1 MINNN
6 NSNEANKLGTE
17 NVGRLICKM
26 SIPIMFSMMV
36 MALYNVVDS
45 IFISHYSAKSLASL
59 SIVFPLQM
67 GIIAVSTGTAIGI
80 NSLTSRYLGAGNKEK
95 ANKTAL
101 TGMWLEIISS
111 LFFIVFGIFFS
122 GIFARAFSQDPEII
136 NGTKVYLSICL
147 IISTPLMFASVL
159 ERLMQAEG
167 DSFHPMIVQI
177 VSALINI
184 VFDPIFIYGLGPF
197 PEMGVAGAAL
207 ATVLGQIVG
216 CIIAYV
222 FYRRINI
229 LSARIHNLIKFKPE
243 KNTVKEIYKIAL
255 PSIILQGLTSV
266 STLLMNLIVVVF
278 SDIAVAVFG
287 LYFKVQSF
295 LFMPLF
301 GLNSGVI
308 PIVGYNYGARDKS
321 RIIKAIKLSMI
332 IGCAIM
338 AAGTLLFQVFPN
350 LILSPFKTT
359 EEMNR
364 IAYTAFRIISIG
376 FIFSA
381 IAVVINGFFMGI
393 GAGVSAMSVNLARQ
407 LILLVPLA
415 FILSKTTLGLS
426 GVWIA
431 FPISDVISSVLAC
444 ALFVKEKN
452 KIDRKNYW

>member
-1 MINNN
+1 MINKS
-6 NSNEANKLGTE
+6 NSDRNILGVE
-17 NVGRLICKM
+17 NIGSLICKM

-45 IFISHYSAKSLASL
+45 IFISHYSAKYLASL

-67 GIIAVSTGTAIGI
+67 GIIAVCSGTAIGI
-80 NSLTSRYLGAGNKEK
+80 NSLTSRYLGAGNTEK
-95 ANKTAL
+95 ANKVAI

-111 LFFIVFGIFFS
+111 LVFILFGIFFS
-122 GIFARAFSQDPEII
+122 GVFANAFSSDPEIT
-136 NGTKVYLSICL
+136 NGTKAYLSICL
-147 IISTPLMFASVL
+147 IISTPLMFSSVI

-167 DSFHPMIVQI
+167 DSIHPMIVQI
-177 VSALINI
+177 VGALINI
-184 VFDPIFIYGLGPF
+184 VLDPVFIFGIGPF

-216 CIIAYV
+216 CIIAYI

-243 KNTVKEIYKIAL
+243 KQTIKEIYKVAL
-255 PSIILQGLTSV
+255 PSIVLQGLTSI
-266 STLLMNLIVVVF
+266 STLLMNIIIVAF

-295 LFMPLF
+295 LYMPLF

-308 PIVGYNYGARDKS
+308 PIVGYNYGAKNKDRVVKTV
-321 RIIKAIKLSMI
+321 RIAMA
-332 IGCAIM
+332 IGCSVM
-338 AAGTLLFQVFPN
+338 LLGTLLFQFFPN

-359 EEMNR
+359 EEMNK
-364 IAYTAFRIISIG
+364 IAYVAFRIISIG

-381 IAVVINGFFMGI
+381 IAIVINGFFMGI

-415 FILSKTTLGLS
+415 FFLSKTALGIS
-426 GVWIA
+426 GVWVA
-431 FPISDVISSVLAC
+431 FPISEVLSTILAY
-444 ALFVKEKN
+444 ALFIKERN
-452 KIDRKNYW
+452 KIDNKNFW

>member
-1 MINNN
+1 MINNSN
-6 NSNEANKLGTE
+6 NDRNILGVE
-17 NVGRLICKM
+17 KIGSLICKM

-45 IFISHYSAKSLASL
+45 IFISHYSAKYLASL

-67 GIIAVSTGTAIGI
+67 GIIAVCSGTAIGI
-80 NSLTSRYLGAGNKEK
+80 NSLTSRFLGAGNTEK
-95 ANKTAL
+95 ANKVAI

-111 LFFIVFGIFFS
+111 LVFILFGIFFS
-122 GIFARAFSQDPEII
+122 GVFANAFSSDPEII
-136 NGTKVYLSICL
+136 NGTKAYLSICL
-147 IISTPLMFASVL
+147 IISTPLMFSSVI

-167 DSFHPMIVQI
+167 DSIHPMIVQI
-177 VSALINI
+177 VAALINI
-184 VFDPIFIYGLGPF
+184 VLDPVFIFGIGLF

-216 CIIAYV
+216 CIIGYI

-243 KNTVKEIYKIAL
+243 KQTIKEIYKVAL
-255 PSIILQGLTSV
+255 PSIVLQGLTSI
-266 STLLMNLIVVVF
+266 STLLMNIIVVAF
-278 SDIAVAVFG
+278 SEIAVAVFG

-295 LFMPLF
+295 LYMPLF

-308 PIVGYNYGARDKS
+308 PIVGYNYGARNKDRVVKTI
-321 RIIKAIKLSMI
+321 RIAMA
-332 IGCAIM
+332 IGCSVM
-338 AAGTLLFQVFPN
+338 LLGTLLFQFFPN

-359 EEMNR
+359 EEMNK
-364 IAYTAFRIISIG
+364 IAYVAFRIISIG

-381 IAVVINGFFMGI
+381 IAIVINGFFMGI

-415 FILSKTTLGLS
+415 FFLSKTALGIS
-426 GVWIA
+426 GVWVA
-431 FPISDVISSVLAC
+431 FPISEVLSTILAY
-444 ALFVKEKN
+444 ALFIKEKN
-452 KIDRKNYW
+452 KIDNKNYW

>member
-1 MINNN
+1 MINNS
-6 NSNEANKLGTE
+6 NSDRNILGVE
-17 NVGRLICKM
+17 NIGSLICKM

-45 IFISHYSAKSLASL
+45 IFISHYSAKYLASL

-67 GIIAVSTGTAIGI
+67 GIIAVCSGTAIGI
-80 NSLTSRYLGAGNKEK
+80 NSLTSRYLGAGNTDK
-95 ANKTAL
+95 ANKVAI

-111 LFFIVFGIFFS
+111 LVFILFGIFFS
-122 GIFARAFSQDPEII
+122 GVFANAFSSDPEIT
-136 NGTKVYLSICL
+136 NGTKAYLSICL
-147 IISTPLMFASVL
+147 IISTPLMFSSVI

-167 DSFHPMIVQI
+167 DSIHPMIVQI
-177 VSALINI
+177 VGALINI
-184 VFDPIFIYGLGPF
+184 VLDPVFIFGIGPF

-207 ATVLGQIVG
+207 ATVLGQIIG
-216 CIIAYV
+216 CIIAYI

-243 KNTVKEIYKIAL
+243 KQTIKEIYKVAL
-255 PSIILQGLTSV
+255 PSIVLQGLTSI
-266 STLLMNLIVVVF
+266 STLLMNIIIVAF

-295 LFMPLF
+295 LYMPLF

-308 PIVGYNYGARDKS
+308 PIVGYNYGAKNKDRVIKTV
-321 RIIKAIKLSMI
+321 RIAMA
-332 IGCAIM
+332 IGCSVM
-338 AAGTLLFQVFPN
+338 LLGTLLFQFLPK

-359 EEMNR
+359 EEMNK
-364 IAYTAFRIISIG
+364 IAYVAFRIISIG

-381 IAVVINGFFMGI
+381 IAIVINGFFMGI

-415 FILSKTTLGLS
+415 FFLSKTALGIS
-426 GVWIA
+426 GVWVA
-431 FPISDVISSVLAC
+431 FPISEVLSTILAY
-444 ALFVKEKN
+444 ALFIKEKN
-452 KIDRKNYW
+452 KIDNKNYW

>member
-1 MINNN
+1 MINKS
-6 NSNEANKLGTE
+6 NSDRNILGVE
-17 NVGRLICKM
+17 NIGSLICKM

-45 IFISHYSAKSLASL
+45 IFISHYSAKYLASL

-67 GIIAVSTGTAIGI
+67 GIIAVCSGTAIGI
-80 NSLTSRYLGAGNKEK
+80 NSLTSRYLGAGNTEK
-95 ANKTAL
+95 ANKVAI

-111 LFFIVFGIFFS
+111 LVFILFGIFFS
-122 GIFARAFSQDPEII
+122 GVFANAFSSDPEII
-136 NGTKVYLSICL
+136 NGTKAYLSICL
-147 IISTPLMFASVL
+147 IISTPLMFSSVI

-167 DSFHPMIVQI
+167 DSIHPMIVQI
-177 VSALINI
+177 VGALINI
-184 VFDPIFIYGLGPF
+184 VLDPVFIFGIGPF

-216 CIIAYV
+216 CIIAYI

-243 KNTVKEIYKIAL
+243 KQTIKEIYKVAL
-255 PSIILQGLTSV
+255 PSIVLQGLTSI
-266 STLLMNLIVVVF
+266 STLLMNIIIVAF

-295 LFMPLF
+295 LYMPLF

-308 PIVGYNYGARDKS
+308 PIVGYNYGAKNKDRVVKTV
-321 RIIKAIKLSMI
+321 RIAMA
-332 IGCAIM
+332 IGCSVM
-338 AAGTLLFQVFPN
+338 LLGTLLFQFFPN

-359 EEMNR
+359 EEMNK
-364 IAYTAFRIISIG
+364 IAYVAFRIISIG

-381 IAVVINGFFMGI
+381 IAIVINGFFMGI

-415 FILSKTTLGLS
+415 FFLSKTALGIS
-426 GVWIA
+426 GVWVA
-431 FPISDVISSVLAC
+431 FPISEVLSTILAY
-444 ALFVKEKN
+444 ALFIKE
-452 KIDRKNYW
+452 

>member
-1 MINNN
+1 MINNSN
-6 NSNEANKLGTE
+6 NDKNILGVE
-17 NVGRLICKM
+17 KIGSLICKM

-45 IFISHYSAKSLASL
+45 IFISHYSAKYLASL

-67 GIIAVSTGTAIGI
+67 GIIAVCSGTAIGI
-80 NSLTSRYLGAGNKEK
+80 NSLTSRYLGAGNTEK
-95 ANKTAL
+95 ANKVAI

-111 LFFIVFGIFFS
+111 LVFILFGIFFS
-122 GIFARAFSQDPEII
+122 GVFANAFSSDPEII
-136 NGTKVYLSICL
+136 NGTKMYLSICL
-147 IISTPLMFASVL
+147 IISTPLMFSSVI

-167 DSFHPMIVQI
+167 DSIHPMIVQI
-177 VSALINI
+177 VGALINI
-184 VFDPIFIYGLGPF
+184 VLDPVFIFGIGPF

-216 CIIAYV
+216 CIIGYI

-243 KNTVKEIYKIAL
+243 KQTIKEIYKVAL
-255 PSIILQGLTSV
+255 PSIVLQGLTSI
-266 STLLMNLIVVVF
+266 STLFMNIIVVAF
-278 SDIAVAVFG
+278 SEIAVAVFG

-295 LFMPLF
+295 LYMPLF

-308 PIVGYNYGARDKS
+308 PIVGYNYGARNKDRVVKTV
-321 RIIKAIKLSMI
+321 RIAMA
-332 IGCAIM
+332 IGCTVM
-338 AAGTLLFQVFPN
+338 LLGTLLFQFFPN

-359 EEMNR
+359 EEMNK
-364 IAYTAFRIISIG
+364 IAYVAFRIISIG

-381 IAVVINGFFMGI
+381 IAIVINGFFMGI

-415 FILSKTTLGLS
+415 FFLSKTALGIS
-426 GVWIA
+426 GVWVA
-431 FPISDVISSVLAC
+431 FPVSEVLSTILAY
-444 ALFVKEKN
+444 ALFIKERN
-452 KIDRKNYW
+452 KIDNKNYW

>member
-1 MINNN
+1 MINNSN
-6 NSNEANKLGTE
+6 NDKNILGVE
-17 NVGRLICKM
+17 KIGSLICKM

-45 IFISHYSAKSLASL
+45 IFISHYSAKYLASL

-67 GIIAVSTGTAIGI
+67 GIIAVCSGTAIGI
-80 NSLTSRYLGAGNKEK
+80 NSLTSRYLGAGNTDK
-95 ANKTAL
+95 ANKVAI

-111 LFFIVFGIFFS
+111 LVFILFGIFFS
-122 GIFARAFSQDPEII
+122 GVFANAFSSDPEII
-136 NGTKVYLSICL
+136 NGTKAYLSICL
-147 IISTPLMFASVL
+147 IISTPLMFSSVI

-167 DSFHPMIVQI
+167 DSIHPMIVQI
-177 VSALINI
+177 VGALINI
-184 VFDPIFIYGLGPF
+184 VLDPVFIFGIGPF

-216 CIIAYV
+216 CIIAYI

-243 KNTVKEIYKIAL
+243 KQTIKEIYKVAL
-255 PSIILQGLTSV
+255 PSIVLQGLTSI
-266 STLLMNLIVVVF
+266 STLFMNIIVVAF
-278 SDIAVAVFG
+278 SEIAVAVFG

-295 LFMPLF
+295 LYMPLF

-308 PIVGYNYGARDKS
+308 PIVGYNYGARNKDRVVKTV
-321 RIIKAIKLSMI
+321 RIAMA
-332 IGCAIM
+332 IGCSVM
-338 AAGTLLFQVFPN
+338 LLGTLLFQFFPN

-359 EEMNR
+359 EEMNK
-364 IAYTAFRIISIG
+364 IAYVAFRIISIG

-381 IAVVINGFFMGI
+381 IAIVINGFFMGI

-415 FILSKTTLGLS
+415 FVLSKTALGIS
-426 GVWIA
+426 GVWVA
-431 FPISDVISSVLAC
+431 FPISEVLSTILAY
-444 ALFVKEKN
+444 ALFIKERN
-452 KIDRKNYW
+452 KIDNKNYW

>member
-1 MINNN
+1 MINNS
-6 NSNEANKLGTE
+6 NSDRNILGVE
-17 NVGRLICKM
+17 NIGSLICKM

-45 IFISHYSAKSLASL
+45 IFISHYSAKYLASL

-67 GIIAVSTGTAIGI
+67 GIIAVCSGTAIGI
-80 NSLTSRYLGAGNKEK
+80 NSLTSRYLGAGNTDK
-95 ANKTAL
+95 ANKVAI

-111 LFFIVFGIFFS
+111 LVFILFGIFFS
-122 GIFARAFSQDPEII
+122 GVFANAFSSDPEIT
-136 NGTKVYLSICL
+136 NGTKAYLSICL
-147 IISTPLMFASVL
+147 IISTPLMFSSVI

-167 DSFHPMIVQI
+167 DSIHPMIVQI
-177 VSALINI
+177 VGALINI
-184 VFDPIFIYGLGPF
+184 VLDPVFIFGIGPF

-207 ATVLGQIVG
+207 ATVLGQIIG
-216 CIIAYV
+216 CIIAYI

-243 KNTVKEIYKIAL
+243 KQTIKEIYKVAL
-255 PSIILQGLTSV
+255 PSIVLQGLTSI
-266 STLLMNLIVVVF
+266 STLLMNIIIVAF

-295 LFMPLF
+295 LYMPLF

-308 PIVGYNYGARDKS
+308 PIVGYNYGAKNKDRVIKTV
-321 RIIKAIKLSMI
+321 RIAMA
-332 IGCAIM
+332 IGCSVM
-338 AAGTLLFQVFPN
+338 LLGTLLFQFLPN

-359 EEMNR
+359 EEMNK
-364 IAYTAFRIISIG
+364 IAYVAFRIISIG

-381 IAVVINGFFMGI
+381 IAIVINGFFMGI

-415 FILSKTTLGLS
+415 FSLSKTALGIS
-426 GVWIA
+426 GVWVA
-431 FPISDVISSVLAC
+431 FPISEVLSTILAY
-444 ALFVKEKN
+444 ALFIKEKN
-452 KIDRKNYW
+452 KIDNKNYW

>member
-1 MINNN
+1 MINNS
-6 NSNEANKLGTE
+6 NSDRNILGVE
-17 NVGRLICKM
+17 NIGSLICKM

-45 IFISHYSAKSLASL
+45 IFISHYSAKYLASL

-67 GIIAVSTGTAIGI
+67 GIIAVCSGTAIGI
-80 NSLTSRYLGAGNKEK
+80 NSLTSRYLGAGNTDK
-95 ANKTAL
+95 ANKVAI

-111 LFFIVFGIFFS
+111 LVFILFGIFFS
-122 GIFARAFSQDPEII
+122 GVFANAFSSDPEIT
-136 NGTKVYLSICL
+136 NGTKAYLSICL
-147 IISTPLMFASVL
+147 IISTPLMFSSVI

-167 DSFHPMIVQI
+167 DSIHPMIVQI
-177 VSALINI
+177 VGALINI
-184 VFDPIFIYGLGPF
+184 VLDPVFIFGIGPF

-216 CIIAYV
+216 CIIAYI

-243 KNTVKEIYKIAL
+243 KQTIKEIYKVAL
-255 PSIILQGLTSV
+255 PSIVLQGLTSI
-266 STLLMNLIVVVF
+266 STLLMNIIIVAF

-295 LFMPLF
+295 LYMPLF

-308 PIVGYNYGARDKS
+308 PIVGYNYGAKNKDRVIKTV
-321 RIIKAIKLSMI
+321 RIAMA
-332 IGCAIM
+332 IGCSVM
-338 AAGTLLFQVFPN
+338 LLGTLLFQFLPN

-359 EEMNR
+359 EEMNK
-364 IAYTAFRIISIG
+364 IAYVAFRIISIG

-381 IAVVINGFFMGI
+381 IAIVINGFFMGI

-415 FILSKTTLGLS
+415 FFLSKTALGIS
-426 GVWIA
+426 GVWVA
-431 FPISDVISSVLAC
+431 FPISEVLSTILAY
-444 ALFVKEKN
+444 ALFIKERN
-452 KIDRKNYW
+452 KIDNKNYW

>member
-1 MINNN
+1 MINNS
-6 NSNEANKLGTE
+6 NSDRNILGVE
-17 NVGRLICKM
+17 NIGSLICKM

-45 IFISHYSAKSLASL
+45 IFISHYSAKYLASL

-67 GIIAVSTGTAIGI
+67 GIIAVCSGTAIGI
-80 NSLTSRYLGAGNKEK
+80 NSLTSRYLGAGNTDK
-95 ANKTAL
+95 ANKVAI

-111 LFFIVFGIFFS
+111 LVFILFGIFFS
-122 GIFARAFSQDPEII
+122 GVFANAFSSDPEIT
-136 NGTKVYLSICL
+136 NGTKAYLSICL
-147 IISTPLMFASVL
+147 IISTPLMFSSVI

-167 DSFHPMIVQI
+167 DSIHPMIVQI
-177 VSALINI
+177 VAALINI
-184 VFDPIFIYGLGPF
+184 VLDPVFIFGIGPF

-216 CIIAYV
+216 CIIAYI

-243 KNTVKEIYKIAL
+243 KQTIKEIYKVAL
-255 PSIILQGLTSV
+255 PSIVLQGLTSI
-266 STLLMNLIVVVF
+266 STLLMNIIIVAF

-295 LFMPLF
+295 LYMPLF

-308 PIVGYNYGARDKS
+308 PIVGYNYGAKNKDRVIKTV
-321 RIIKAIKLSMI
+321 RIAMA
-332 IGCAIM
+332 IGCSVM
-338 AAGTLLFQVFPN
+338 LLGTLLFQFFPN

-359 EEMNR
+359 EEMNK
-364 IAYTAFRIISIG
+364 IAYIAFRIISIG

-381 IAVVINGFFMGI
+381 IAIVINGFFMGI

-415 FILSKTTLGLS
+415 FFLSKTALGIS
-426 GVWIA
+426 GVWVA
-431 FPISDVISSVLAC
+431 FPISEVLSTILAY
-444 ALFVKEKN
+444 ALFIKEKN
-452 KIDRKNYW
+452 KIDNKNYW

>member
-1 MINNN
+1 MINNS
-6 NSNEANKLGTE
+6 NSDRNILGVE
-17 NVGRLICKM
+17 NIGSLICKM

-45 IFISHYSAKSLASL
+45 IFISYYSAKYLASL

-67 GIIAVSTGTAIGI
+67 GIIAVCSGTAIGI
-80 NSLTSRYLGAGNKEK
+80 NSLTSRYLGAGNTDK
-95 ANKTAL
+95 ANKVAI

-111 LFFIVFGIFFS
+111 LVFILFGIFFS
-122 GIFARAFSQDPEII
+122 GVFANAFSSDPEIT
-136 NGTKVYLSICL
+136 NGTKAYLSICL
-147 IISTPLMFASVL
+147 IISTPLMFSSVI

-167 DSFHPMIVQI
+167 DSIHPMIVQI
-177 VSALINI
+177 VGALINI
-184 VFDPIFIYGLGPF
+184 VLDPVFIFGIGPF

-207 ATVLGQIVG
+207 ATVLGQIIG
-216 CIIAYV
+216 CIIAYI

-243 KNTVKEIYKIAL
+243 KQTIKEIYKVAL
-255 PSIILQGLTSV
+255 PSIVLQGLTSI
-266 STLLMNLIVVVF
+266 STLLMNIIIVAF

-295 LFMPLF
+295 LYMPLF

-308 PIVGYNYGARDKS
+308 PIVGYNYGAKNKDRVIKTV
-321 RIIKAIKLSMI
+321 RIAMA
-332 IGCAIM
+332 IGCSVM
-338 AAGTLLFQVFPN
+338 LLGTLLFQFLPN

-359 EEMNR
+359 EEMNK
-364 IAYTAFRIISIG
+364 IAYVAFRIISIG

-381 IAVVINGFFMGI
+381 IAIVINGFFMGI

-415 FILSKTTLGLS
+415 FFLSKTALGIS
-426 GVWIA
+426 GVWVA
-431 FPISDVISSVLAC
+431 FPISEVLSTILAY
-444 ALFVKEKN
+444 ALFIKEKN
-452 KIDRKNYW
+452 KIDNKNYW

>member
-1 MINNN
+1 MINNS
-6 NSNEANKLGTE
+6 NSDRNILGVE
-17 NVGRLICKM
+17 NIGSLICKM

-45 IFISHYSAKSLASL
+45 IFISHYSAKYLASL

-67 GIIAVSTGTAIGI
+67 GIIAVCSGTAIGI
-80 NSLTSRYLGAGNKEK
+80 NSLTSRYLGAGNTDK
-95 ANKTAL
+95 ANKVAI

-111 LFFIVFGIFFS
+111 LVFILFGIFFS
-122 GIFARAFSQDPEII
+122 GVFANAFSSDPEIT
-136 NGTKVYLSICL
+136 NGTKAYLSICL
-147 IISTPLMFASVL
+147 IISTPLMFSSVI

-167 DSFHPMIVQI
+167 DSIHPMIVQI
-177 VSALINI
+177 VGALINI
-184 VFDPIFIYGLGPF
+184 VLDPVFIFGIGPF

-216 CIIAYV
+216 CIIAYI

-243 KNTVKEIYKIAL
+243 KQTIKEIYKVAL
-255 PSIILQGLTSV
+255 PSIVLQGLTSI
-266 STLLMNLIVVVF
+266 STLLMNIIIVAF

-295 LFMPLF
+295 LYMPLF

-308 PIVGYNYGARDKS
+308 PIVGYNYGAKNKNRVIKTV
-321 RIIKAIKLSMI
+321 RIAMA
-332 IGCAIM
+332 IGCSVM
-338 AAGTLLFQVFPN
+338 LLGTLLFQFFPN

-359 EEMNR
+359 EEMNK
-364 IAYTAFRIISIG
+364 IAYIAFRIISIG

-381 IAVVINGFFMGI
+381 IAIVINGFFMGI

-415 FILSKTTLGLS
+415 FFLSKTALGIS
-426 GVWIA
+426 GVWVA
-431 FPISDVISSVLAC
+431 FPISEVLSTILAY
-444 ALFVKEKN
+444 ALFIKEKN
-452 KIDRKNYW
+452 KIDNKNYW

>member
-1 MINNN
+1 MINNS
-6 NSNEANKLGTE
+6 NSDRNILGVE
-17 NVGRLICKM
+17 NIGSLICKM

-45 IFISHYSAKSLASL
+45 IFISHYSAKYLASL

-67 GIIAVSTGTAIGI
+67 GIIAVCSGTAIGI
-80 NSLTSRYLGAGNKEK
+80 NSLTSRYLGAGNTDK
-95 ANKTAL
+95 ANKVAI

-111 LFFIVFGIFFS
+111 LVFILFGIFFS
-122 GIFARAFSQDPEII
+122 GVFANAFSSDPEIT
-136 NGTKVYLSICL
+136 NGTKAYLSICL
-147 IISTPLMFASVL
+147 IISTPLMFSSVI

-167 DSFHPMIVQI
+167 DSIHPMIVQI
-177 VSALINI
+177 VGALINI
-184 VFDPIFIYGLGPF
+184 VLDPVFIFGIGPF

-207 ATVLGQIVG
+207 ATVLGQIIG
-216 CIIAYV
+216 CIIAYI

-243 KNTVKEIYKIAL
+243 KQTIKEIYKVAL
-255 PSIILQGLTSV
+255 PSIVLQGLTSI
-266 STLLMNLIVVVF
+266 STLLMNIIIVAF

-295 LFMPLF
+295 LYMPLF

-308 PIVGYNYGARDKS
+308 PIVGYNYGAKNKDRVIKTV
-321 RIIKAIKLSMI
+321 RIAMA
-332 IGCAIM
+332 IGCSVM
-338 AAGTLLFQVFPN
+338 LLGTLLFQFFPN

-359 EEMNR
+359 EEMSK
-364 IAYTAFRIISIG
+364 IAYIAFRIISIG

-381 IAVVINGFFMGI
+381 VAIVINGFFMGI

-415 FILSKTTLGLS
+415 FFLSKTALGIS
-426 GVWIA
+426 GVWVA
-431 FPISDVISSVLAC
+431 FPISEVLSTILAY
-444 ALFVKEKN
+444 ALFIKEKN
-452 KIDRKNYW
+452 KIDNKNYW

>member
-1 MINNN
+1 MINNS
-6 NSNEANKLGTE
+6 NSDRNILGVE
-17 NVGRLICKM
+17 NIGSLICKM

-45 IFISHYSAKSLASL
+45 IFISHYSAKYLASL

-67 GIIAVSTGTAIGI
+67 GIIAVCSGTAIGI
-80 NSLTSRYLGAGNKEK
+80 NSLTSRYLGAGNTDK
-95 ANKTAL
+95 ANKVAI

-111 LFFIVFGIFFS
+111 LVFILFGIFFS
-122 GIFARAFSQDPEII
+122 GVFANAFSSDPEIT
-136 NGTKVYLSICL
+136 NGTKAYLSICL
-147 IISTPLMFASVL
+147 IISTPLMFSSVI

-167 DSFHPMIVQI
+167 DSIHPMIVQI
-177 VSALINI
+177 VGALINI
-184 VFDPIFIYGLGPF
+184 VLDPVFIFGIGPF

-216 CIIAYV
+216 CIIAYI

-243 KNTVKEIYKIAL
+243 KQTIKEIYKVAL
-255 PSIILQGLTSV
+255 PSIVLQGLTSI
-266 STLLMNLIVVVF
+266 STLLMNIIIVAF

-295 LFMPLF
+295 LYMPLF

-308 PIVGYNYGARDKS
+308 PIVGYNYGAKNKDRVIKTV
-321 RIIKAIKLSMI
+321 RIAMA
-332 IGCAIM
+332 IGCSVM
-338 AAGTLLFQVFPN
+338 LLGTLLFQFFPN

-359 EEMNR
+359 EEMNK
-364 IAYTAFRIISIG
+364 IAYVAFRIISIG

-381 IAVVINGFFMGI
+381 IAIVINGFFMGI

-415 FILSKTTLGLS
+415 FFLSKTALGIS
-426 GVWIA
+426 GVWVA
-431 FPISDVISSVLAC
+431 FPISEVLSTILAY
-444 ALFVKEKN
+444 ALFIKEKN
-452 KIDRKNYW
+452 KIDNKNYW

>member
-1 MINNN
+1 MINKS
-6 NSNEANKLGTE
+6 NSDRNILGVE
-17 NVGRLICKM
+17 NIGSLICKM

-45 IFISHYSAKSLASL
+45 IFISHYSAKYLASL

-67 GIIAVSTGTAIGI
+67 GIIAVCSGTAIGI
-80 NSLTSRYLGAGNKEK
+80 NSLTSRYLGAGNTEK
-95 ANKTAL
+95 ANKVAI

-111 LFFIVFGIFFS
+111 LVFILFGIFFS
-122 GIFARAFSQDPEII
+122 GVFANAFSSDPEII
-136 NGTKVYLSICL
+136 NGTKAYLSICL
-147 IISTPLMFASVL
+147 IISTPLMFSSVI

-167 DSFHPMIVQI
+167 DSIHPMIVQI
-177 VSALINI
+177 VGALINI
-184 VFDPIFIYGLGPF
+184 VLDPVFIFGIGPF

-216 CIIAYV
+216 CIIAYI

-243 KNTVKEIYKIAL
+243 KQTIKEIYKVAL
-255 PSIILQGLTSV
+255 PSIVLQGLTSI
-266 STLLMNLIVVVF
+266 STLLMNIIIVAF

-295 LFMPLF
+295 LYMPLF

-308 PIVGYNYGARDKS
+308 PIVGYNYGAKNKDRVVKTV
-321 RIIKAIKLSMI
+321 RIAMA
-332 IGCAIM
+332 IGCSVM
-338 AAGTLLFQVFPN
+338 LLGTLLFQFFPN

-359 EEMNR
+359 EEMNK
-364 IAYTAFRIISIG
+364 IAYVAFRIISIG

-381 IAVVINGFFMGI
+381 IAIVINGFFMGI

-415 FILSKTTLGLS
+415 FFLSKTALGIS
-426 GVWIA
+426 GVWVA
-431 FPISDVISSVLAC
+431 FPISEVLSTILAY
-444 ALFVKEKN
+444 ALFIKERN
-452 KIDRKNYW
+452 KIDNKNYW

>member
-1 MINNN
+1 MINNSN
-6 NSNEANKLGTE
+6 NDKNILGVE
-17 NVGRLICKM
+17 NIGRLICKM

-45 IFISHYSAKSLASL
+45 IFISHYSAKYLASL
-59 SIVFPLQM
+59 SIVFPLQL
-67 GIIAVSTGTAIGI
+67 GIIAVCTGTAIGV
-80 NSLTSRYLGAGNKEK
+80 NSLTSRYLGAGDTEK
-95 ANKTAL
+95 ANKVAI

-111 LFFIVFGIFFS
+111 LVFILFGIFLS
-122 GIFARAFSQDPEII
+122 GVFANAFSSDPEII
-136 NGTKVYLSICL
+136 NGTKAYLSICL
-147 IISTPLMFASVL
+147 IISTPLMFSSVI

-167 DSFHPMIVQI
+167 DSIHPMIVQI

-184 VFDPIFIYGLGPF
+184 VLDPVFIFGMGPF

-216 CIIAYV
+216 CIIGYI

-243 KNTVKEIYKIAL
+243 KQTIKEIYKVAL
-255 PSIILQGLTSV
+255 PSIVLQGLTSI
-266 STLLMNLIVVVF
+266 STLLMNIIVVAF
-278 SDIAVAVFG
+278 SEIAVAVFG

-295 LFMPLF
+295 LYMPLF

-308 PIVGYNYGARDKS
+308 PIVGYNYGARNKDRVVKTV
-321 RIIKAIKLSMI
+321 RIAMA
-332 IGCAIM
+332 IGCSVM
-338 AAGTLLFQVFPN
+338 LLGTLLFQFFPN

-359 EEMNR
+359 EEMNK
-364 IAYTAFRIISIG
+364 IAYVAFRIISIG

-381 IAVVINGFFMGI
+381 IAIVINGFFMGI

-415 FILSKTTLGLS
+415 FFLSKTALGIS
-426 GVWIA
+426 GVWVA
-431 FPISDVISSVLAC
+431 FPVADILSSILAY
-444 ALFVKEKN
+444 ALFIKERN
-452 KIDRKNYW
+452 KIDNRNYW

>member
-1 MINNN
+1 MINNS
-6 NSNEANKLGTE
+6 NSDRNILGVE
-17 NVGRLICKM
+17 NIGSLICKM

-45 IFISHYSAKSLASL
+45 IFISHYSAKYLASL

-67 GIIAVSTGTAIGI
+67 GIVAVCSGTAIGI
-80 NSLTSRYLGAGNKEK
+80 NSLTSRYLGAGNTDK
-95 ANKTAL
+95 ANKVAI

-111 LFFIVFGIFFS
+111 LVFILFGIFFS
-122 GIFARAFSQDPEII
+122 GVFANAFSSDPEII
-136 NGTKVYLSICL
+136 NGTKAYLSICL
-147 IISTPLMFASVL
+147 IISTPMMFSSVI

-167 DSFHPMIVQI
+167 DSMHPMIVQI

-184 VFDPIFIYGLGPF
+184 VLDPVFIFGMGPF

-216 CIIAYV
+216 CILGYI

-243 KNTVKEIYKIAL
+243 KQAIKEIYKVAL
-255 PSIILQGLTSV
+255 PSIVLQGLTSI
-266 STLLMNLIVVVF
+266 STLLMNIIVVAI
-278 SDIAVAVFG
+278 SEIAVAVFG

-295 LFMPLF
+295 LYMPLF

-308 PIVGYNYGARDKS
+308 PIVGYNYGARNRD
-321 RIIKAIKLSMI
+321 RVIKTMKISMA
-332 IGCAIM
+332 IGCSVM
-338 AAGTLLFQVFPN
+338 LLGTLLFQFFPN

-359 EEMNR
+359 EEMNK
-364 IAYTAFRIISIG
+364 IAYVALRIISIG

-381 IAVVINGFFMGI
+381 IAIVINGFFMGI

-415 FILSKTTLGLS
+415 FFLSKTALGIS
-426 GVWIA
+426 GVWVA
-431 FPISDVISSVLAC
+431 FPISEVLSTILAY
-444 ALFVKEKN
+444 ALFIKEKN
-452 KIDRKNYW
+452 KIDNKNYW

>member
-1 MINNN
+1 MINNS
-6 NSNEANKLGTE
+6 NSDRNILGVE
-17 NVGRLICKM
+17 NIGSLICKM

-45 IFISHYSAKSLASL
+45 IFISHYSAKYLASL

-67 GIIAVSTGTAIGI
+67 GIIAVCSGTAIGI
-80 NSLTSRYLGAGNKEK
+80 NSLTSRYLGAGNTDK
-95 ANKTAL
+95 ANKVAI

-111 LFFIVFGIFFS
+111 LVFILFGIFFS
-122 GIFARAFSQDPEII
+122 GVFANAFSSDPEIT
-136 NGTKVYLSICL
+136 NGTKAYLSICL
-147 IISTPLMFASVL
+147 IISTPLMFSSVI

-167 DSFHPMIVQI
+167 DSIHPMIVQI
-177 VSALINI
+177 VGALINI
-184 VFDPIFIYGLGPF
+184 VLDPVFIFGIGPF

-207 ATVLGQIVG
+207 ATVLGQIIG
-216 CIIAYV
+216 CIIAYI

-243 KNTVKEIYKIAL
+243 KQTIKEIYKVAL
-255 PSIILQGLTSV
+255 PSIVLQGLTSI
-266 STLLMNLIVVVF
+266 STLLMNIIIVAF

-295 LFMPLF
+295 LYMPLF

-308 PIVGYNYGARDKS
+308 PIVGYNYGAKNKDRVIKTV
-321 RIIKAIKLSMI
+321 RIAMS
-332 IGCAIM
+332 IGCSVM
-338 AAGTLLFQVFPN
+338 LLGTLLFQFLPN

-359 EEMNR
+359 EEMNK
-364 IAYTAFRIISIG
+364 IAYVAFRIISIG

-381 IAVVINGFFMGI
+381 IAIVINGFFMGI

-415 FILSKTTLGLS
+415 FFLSKTALGIS
-426 GVWIA
+426 GVWVA
-431 FPISDVISSVLAC
+431 FPISEVLSTILAY
-444 ALFVKEKN
+444 ALFIKEKN
-452 KIDRKNYW
+452 KIDNKNYW

>member
-1 MINNN
+1 MINNS
-6 NSNEANKLGTE
+6 NSDRNILGVE
-17 NVGRLICKM
+17 NIGSLICKM

-45 IFISHYSAKSLASL
+45 IFISHYSAKYLASL

-67 GIIAVSTGTAIGI
+67 GIIAVCSGTAIGI
-80 NSLTSRYLGAGNKEK
+80 NSLTSRYLGAGNTDK
-95 ANKTAL
+95 ANKVAI

-111 LFFIVFGIFFS
+111 LVFILFGIFFS
-122 GIFARAFSQDPEII
+122 GVFANAFSSDPEIT
-136 NGTKVYLSICL
+136 NGTKAYLSICL
-147 IISTPLMFASVL
+147 IISTPLMFSSVI

-167 DSFHPMIVQI
+167 DSIHPMIVQI
-177 VSALINI
+177 VGALINI
-184 VFDPIFIYGLGPF
+184 VLDPVFIFGIGPF

-207 ATVLGQIVG
+207 ATVLGQIIG
-216 CIIAYV
+216 CIIAYI

-243 KNTVKEIYKIAL
+243 KQTIKEIYKVAL
-255 PSIILQGLTSV
+255 PSIVLQGLTSI
-266 STLLMNLIVVVF
+266 STLLMNIIIVAF

-295 LFMPLF
+295 LYMPLF

-308 PIVGYNYGARDKS
+308 PIVGYNYGAKNKDRVIKTV
-321 RIIKAIKLSMI
+321 RIAMA
-332 IGCAIM
+332 IGCSVM
-338 AAGTLLFQVFPN
+338 LLGTLLFQFLPN

-359 EEMNR
+359 EEMNK
-364 IAYTAFRIISIG
+364 IAYVAFRIISIG

-381 IAVVINGFFMGI
+381 IAIVINGFFMGI

-415 FILSKTTLGLS
+415 FFLSKTALGIS
-426 GVWIA
+426 GVWVA
-431 FPISDVISSVLAC
+431 FPISEVLSTILAY
-444 ALFVKEKN
+444 ALFIKEKN
-452 KIDRKNYW
+452 KIDNKNYW

>member
-1 MINNN
+1 MINNS
-6 NSNEANKLGTE
+6 NSDRNILGVE
-17 NVGRLICKM
+17 NIGSLICKM

-45 IFISHYSAKSLASL
+45 IFISHYSAKYLASL

-67 GIIAVSTGTAIGI
+67 GIIAVCSGTAIGI
-80 NSLTSRYLGAGNKEK
+80 NSLTSRYLGAGNTDK
-95 ANKTAL
+95 ANKVAI

-111 LFFIVFGIFFS
+111 LVFILFGIFFS
-122 GIFARAFSQDPEII
+122 GVFANAFSSDPEII
-136 NGTKVYLSICL
+136 NGTKAYLSICL
-147 IISTPLMFASVL
+147 IISTPLMFSSVI

-167 DSFHPMIVQI
+167 DSIHPMIVQI

-184 VFDPIFIYGLGPF
+184 VLDPVFIFGIGPF

-216 CIIAYV
+216 CIIGYI

-243 KNTVKEIYKIAL
+243 KQTIKEIYKVAL
-255 PSIILQGLTSV
+255 PSIVLQGLTSI
-266 STLLMNLIVVVF
+266 STLLMNIIVVAF
-278 SDIAVAVFG
+278 SEIAVAVFG

-295 LFMPLF
+295 LYMPLF

-308 PIVGYNYGARDKS
+308 PIVGYNYGARNKD
-321 RIIKAIKLSMI
+321 RVIKTMKISMT
-332 IGCAIM
+332 IGCSVM
-338 AAGTLLFQVFPN
+338 LLGTLLFQFFPN

-359 EEMNR
+359 EEMSK
-364 IAYTAFRIISIG
+364 IAYIAFRIISIG

-381 IAVVINGFFMGI
+381 VAIVINGFFMGI

-415 FILSKTTLGLS
+415 FFLSKTALGIS

-431 FPISDVISSVLAC
+431 FPISEVLSTILAY
-444 ALFVKEKN
+444 ALFIKERN
-452 KIDRKNYW
+452 KIDNKNYW

>member
-1 MINNN
+1 MINNS
-6 NSNEANKLGTE
+6 NSDRNILGVE
-17 NVGRLICKM
+17 NIGSLICKM

-45 IFISHYSAKSLASL
+45 IFISHYSAKYLASL

-67 GIIAVSTGTAIGI
+67 GIIAVCSGTAIGI
-80 NSLTSRYLGAGNKEK
+80 NSLTSRYLGAGNTDK
-95 ANKTAL
+95 ANKVAI

-111 LFFIVFGIFFS
+111 LVFILFGIFFS
-122 GIFARAFSQDPEII
+122 GVFANAFSSDPEIT
-136 NGTKVYLSICL
+136 NGTKAYLSICL
-147 IISTPLMFASVL
+147 IISTPLMFSSVI

-167 DSFHPMIVQI
+167 DSIHPMIVQI
-177 VSALINI
+177 VGALINI
-184 VFDPIFIYGLGPF
+184 VLDPVFIFGIGPF

-216 CIIAYV
+216 CIIAYI

-243 KNTVKEIYKIAL
+243 KQTIKEIYKVAL
-255 PSIILQGLTSV
+255 PSIVLQGLTSI
-266 STLLMNLIVVVF
+266 STLLMNIIIVAF

-295 LFMPLF
+295 LYMPLF

-308 PIVGYNYGARDKS
+308 PIVGYNYGAKNKDRVIKTV
-321 RIIKAIKLSMI
+321 RIAMA
-332 IGCAIM
+332 IGCSVM
-338 AAGTLLFQVFPN
+338 LLGTLLFQFLPN

-359 EEMNR
+359 EEMNK
-364 IAYTAFRIISIG
+364 IAYVAFRIISIG

-381 IAVVINGFFMGI
+381 IAIVINGFFMGI

-415 FILSKTTLGLS
+415 FFLSKTALGIS
-426 GVWIA
+426 GVWVA
-431 FPISDVISSVLAC
+431 FPISEVLSTILAY
-444 ALFVKEKN
+444 ALFIKEKN
-452 KIDRKNYW
+452 KIDNKNYW

>member
-1 MINNN
+1 MINNS
-6 NSNEANKLGTE
+6 NSDRNILGVE
-17 NVGRLICKM
+17 NIGSLICKM

-45 IFISHYSAKSLASL
+45 IFISHYSAKYLASL

-67 GIIAVSTGTAIGI
+67 GIIAVCSGTAIGI
-80 NSLTSRYLGAGNKEK
+80 NSLTSRYLGAGNTDK
-95 ANKTAL
+95 ANKVAI

-111 LFFIVFGIFFS
+111 LVFILFGIFFS
-122 GIFARAFSQDPEII
+122 GVFANAFSSDPEIT
-136 NGTKVYLSICL
+136 NGTKAYLSICL
-147 IISTPLMFASVL
+147 IISTPLMFSSVI

-167 DSFHPMIVQI
+167 DSIHPMIVQI
-177 VSALINI
+177 VGALINI
-184 VFDPIFIYGLGPF
+184 VLDPVFIFGIGPF

-207 ATVLGQIVG
+207 ATVLGQIIG
-216 CIIAYV
+216 CIIAYI

-243 KNTVKEIYKIAL
+243 KQTIKEIYKVAL
-255 PSIILQGLTSV
+255 PSIVLQGLTSI
-266 STLLMNLIVVVF
+266 STLLMNIIIVAF

-295 LFMPLF
+295 LYMPLF

-308 PIVGYNYGARDKS
+308 PIVGYNYGAKNKDRVIKTV
-321 RIIKAIKLSMI
+321 RIAMA
-332 IGCAIM
+332 IGCSVM
-338 AAGTLLFQVFPN
+338 LLGTLLFQFFPN

-359 EEMNR
+359 EEMNK
-364 IAYTAFRIISIG
+364 IAYVAFRIISIG

-381 IAVVINGFFMGI
+381 IAIVINGFFMGI

-415 FILSKTTLGLS
+415 FFLSKTALGIS
-426 GVWIA
+426 GVWVA
-431 FPISDVISSVLAC
+431 FPISEVLSTILAY
-444 ALFVKEKN
+444 ALFIKEKN
-452 KIDRKNYW
+452 KIDNKNY

>member
-1 MINNN
+1 MINNS
-6 NSNEANKLGTE
+6 NSDRNILGVE
-17 NVGRLICKM
+17 NIGSLICKM

-45 IFISHYSAKSLASL
+45 IFISHYSAKYLASL

-67 GIIAVSTGTAIGI
+67 GIIAVCSGTAIGI
-80 NSLTSRYLGAGNKEK
+80 NSLTSRYLGAGNTEK
-95 ANKTAL
+95 ANKVAI

-111 LFFIVFGIFFS
+111 LVFILFGIFFS
-122 GIFARAFSQDPEII
+122 GVFANAFSSDPEII
-136 NGTKVYLSICL
+136 NGTKAYLSICL
-147 IISTPLMFASVL
+147 IISTPLMFSSVI

-167 DSFHPMIVQI
+167 DSIHPMIVQI
-177 VSALINI
+177 VGALINI
-184 VFDPIFIYGLGPF
+184 VLDPVFIFGIGPF

-207 ATVLGQIVG
+207 ATVLGQIIG
-216 CIIAYV
+216 CIIAYI

-243 KNTVKEIYKIAL
+243 KQTIKEIYKVAL
-255 PSIILQGLTSV
+255 PSIVLQGLTSI
-266 STLLMNLIVVVF
+266 STLLMNIIIVAF

-295 LFMPLF
+295 LYMPLF

-308 PIVGYNYGARDKS
+308 PIVGYNYGAKNKDRVIKTV
-321 RIIKAIKLSMI
+321 RIAMA
-332 IGCAIM
+332 IGCSVM
-338 AAGTLLFQVFPN
+338 LLGTLLFQFLPN

-359 EEMNR
+359 EEMNK
-364 IAYTAFRIISIG
+364 IAYVAFRIISIG

-381 IAVVINGFFMGI
+381 IAIVVNGFFMGI

-415 FILSKTTLGLS
+415 FVLSKTALGIS
-426 GVWIA
+426 GVWVA
-431 FPISDVISSVLAC
+431 FPISEVLSTILAY
-444 ALFVKEKN
+444 ALFIKERN
-452 KIDRKNYW
+452 KIDNKNYW